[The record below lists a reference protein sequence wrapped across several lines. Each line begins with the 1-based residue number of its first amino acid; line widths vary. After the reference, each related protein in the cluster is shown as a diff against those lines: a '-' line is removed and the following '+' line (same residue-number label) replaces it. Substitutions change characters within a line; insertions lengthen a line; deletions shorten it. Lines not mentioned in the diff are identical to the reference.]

1 MVAPLRCLALAG
13 ALLLGSC
20 APQSGRVDPAD
31 HDAFYLWAGV
41 KPGPELDRA
50 RTVYLLAGEVR
61 RDNRFMV
68 SLRATPR
75 INRAEVWLVVRAE
88 RLDWDPVLIGQ
99 ILGELDRWSAAGNR
113 LAGLQVDFDATTPG
127 LDGYAAF
134 LRRLRS
140 QLPPR
145 YKLSV
150 TGLMDWSANAD
161 PAHLAA
167 LRGTVDE
174 VVVQSYQA
182 RTTIPGY
189 AAYLDKL
196 ARVPVPH
203 KVALVEGGEW
213 REPPALAQDPLFR
226 GYVVFLLPD

>member
-1 MVAPLRCLALAG
+1 MRLRPFLGLVLALLAG
-13 ALLLGSC
+13 CGDAG
-20 APQSGRVDPAD
+20 GRVDPAD

-41 KPGPELDRA
+41 EPGPELRQA
-50 RTVYLLAGEVR
+50 HTLYMLAGEVR
-61 RDNRFMV
+61 RDDPDSFV
-68 SLRATPR
+68 LLRPSPPR
-75 INRAEVWLVVRAE
+75 LPDQDVWLVVRAA
-88 RLDWDPVLIGQ
+88 RLDW
-99 ILGELDRWSAAGNR
+99 GEGVHRAVERAMRQWRGRGTR
-113 LAGLQVDFDATTPG
+113 LVGLQVDFDAATPELG
-127 LDGYAAF
+127 NYATF
-134 LRRLRS
+134 LAALRARL
-140 QLPPR
+140 PR
-145 YKLSV
+145 EYQLSV
-150 TGLMDWSANAD
+150 TGLMDWSAHAD

-189 AAYLDKL
+189 AAYLDRL

-213 REPPALAQDPLFR
+213 REPPALQQDPLFR